1 MRDGRFCIM
10 LKRHLPIPALFF
22 SITLCYFFPMLSS
35 TNIFVERD
43 LAAFFIP
50 PRYLWVSMVK
60 SFQPPLWNPFNY
72 CGIPLLATLQP
83 GVFYPPHLLYF
94 LLPFNI
100 AWNWIIILHFFLA
113 GMTTYSLLRYLRASY
128 EGAILGAITFML
140 SGYLIS
146 VHNLL
151 THLLAVAWFPLVLV
165 YFLRYFEKGKKK
177 FLVFTSFFLA
187 VQFFAG
193 APEISI
199 MTILVLCVIA
209 AFARNF
215 LNANF
220 AHTPSPSFVTRV
232 KALVLTLS
240 LLALL
245 SSVQLLPFL
254 ELKSHSIRTDGLSY
268 AEAITWSFAWKDFI
282 QFFVPDIFGYFS
294 STKKYWSNQSWLLTL
309 YWGITPF
316 ILAFFYFIST
326 DKKRVVLFF
335 LMAISLVLAL
345 GGNTPV
351 YKLLYHTPPF
361 SSIRYPVKFIFL
373 FIFLVA
379 LTTGLGF
386 DYIKKGVL
394 ERDPRV
400 KRAILIF
407 FYSGFIFVIIWGVMS
422 TFGSAVSRFF
432 EAVGFIPE
440 KYNEAKINI
449 HNIKRFFLFSFLFC
463 ILLLVYL
470 RIRFK
475 RPAAF
480 LVILIAA
487 LDMFLANA
495 GYYTSGSWKS
505 YIDSGKGGSHTFLD
519 KMSGS
524 KSSDRYFVTFK
535 TLDEFNRFPYDRAI
549 LAPPYA
555 SLFGLYSFG
564 GAEVL
569 RIDYFEAFSNLLKD
583 SPGIEFAK
591 RFLDVSG
598 IRYVISAY
606 QLPDRDFTLLK
617 SIEVGTKTA
626 HLYEYMP
633 YPGRFLLYGTIRTA
647 KNDKEIIAK
656 LLDRSIDLKRE
667 LIIYS
672 KDFFDLGNL
681 NVRGNVKLISY
692 GTHKISLT
700 CTIKDDAFLY
710 VSDAHY
716 PGWKAYIDGKEV
728 SIYRANLAFRAVY
741 VPKGRHTVVFV
752 YQSLSFYIGCC
763 LSMIGLLAS
772 FFLLIKTR
780 DRDSGHDQP

>member
-1 MRDGRFCIM
+1 MRDSRFCIM
-10 LKRHLPIPALFF
+10 LKRLIPVPALFF
-22 SITLCYFFPMLSS
+22 GITLCYFFPMLSS
-35 TNIFVERD
+35 TNVFVERD

-50 PRYLWVSMVK
+50 PRYLWVSMAK
-60 SFQPPLWNPFNY
+60 SFQLPLWNPFNY

-83 GVFYPPHLLYF
+83 GVFYPPHVLYF

-128 EGAILGAITFML
+128 EGAIIGAITFML

-177 FLVFTSFFLA
+177 FLVFTSILLA

-199 MTILVLCVIA
+199 ITILVLCVIA
-209 AFARNF
+209 AFAHNF
-215 LNANF
+215 LNASL
-220 AHTPSPSFVTRV
+220 AHTPSPSLATRV
-232 KALVLTLS
+232 RALVLTLG

-245 SSVQLLPFL
+245 SSVQLLPFI
-254 ELKSHSIRTDGLSY
+254 ELKSHSIRTNGLSY

-282 QFFVPDIFGYFS
+282 QFFVPDVFGYFS

-326 DKKRVVLFF
+326 DKKRVVLIF

-351 YKLLYHTPPF
+351 YKLLYQTPPF

-373 FIFLVA
+373 FILLVS

-394 ERDPRV
+394 ERDPRI

-407 FYSGFIFVIIWGVMS
+407 FYSGFIFVIIWGFMS
-422 TFGSAVSRFF
+422 IFGSAVSRFF
-432 EAVGFIPE
+432 EAVGFMPE

-475 RPAAF
+475 RSAAF
-480 LVILIAA
+480 LVILIAT

-495 GYYTSGSWKS
+495 GYYTSGTWKS
-505 YIDSGKGGSHTFLD
+505 YIDLEKWGSHTFLD
-519 KMSGS
+519 KMSGNERL
-524 KSSDRYFVTFK
+524 DRYFVTFK
-535 TLDEFNRFPYDRAI
+535 TLEEFNRFPYDRAI

-569 RIDYFEAFSNLLKD
+569 RIDYFEAFSSLLKD

-606 QLPDRDFTLLK
+606 KLTDRDFTLLK
-617 SIEVGTKTA
+617 SIEAGAKTA
-626 HLYEYMP
+626 HLYEYMR
-633 YPGRFLLYGTIRTA
+633 YPGRFLLYGRIRTA
-647 KNDKEIIAK
+647 KDDKEIITK
-656 LLDRSIDLKRE
+656 LLDQSIDLKRE

-672 KDFFDLGNL
+672 KDLFDLDNL
-681 NVRGNVKLISY
+681 DMRGNINLLSY
-692 GTHKISLT
+692 GENKISLT
-700 CTIKDDAFLY
+700 CTIEDNAFLY

-716 PGWKAYIDGKEV
+716 PGWRAYIDGKEV

-741 VPKGRHTVVFV
+741 LPKGHHTVMFV
-752 YQSLSFYIGCC
+752 YQPLSFYIGCC
-763 LSMIGLLAS
+763 LSMIGLLTS
-772 FFLLIKTR
+772 LFLLIKTR
-780 DRDSGHDQP
+780 DRDSVHGLS